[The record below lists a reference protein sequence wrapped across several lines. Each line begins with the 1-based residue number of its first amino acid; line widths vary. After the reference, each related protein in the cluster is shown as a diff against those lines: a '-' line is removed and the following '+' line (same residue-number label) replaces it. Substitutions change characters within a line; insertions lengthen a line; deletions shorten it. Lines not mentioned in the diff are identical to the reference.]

1 MMADAHG
8 RKLPPV
14 ERCLHPDKLAKQL
27 ERSRSLQNVNFK
39 ALHEK
44 WAAEENNND

>member
-1 MMADAHG
+1 MMLDAHG
-8 RKLPPV
+8 RKLPAL

-27 ERSRSLQNVNFK
+27 ERSRSMQNVNFK